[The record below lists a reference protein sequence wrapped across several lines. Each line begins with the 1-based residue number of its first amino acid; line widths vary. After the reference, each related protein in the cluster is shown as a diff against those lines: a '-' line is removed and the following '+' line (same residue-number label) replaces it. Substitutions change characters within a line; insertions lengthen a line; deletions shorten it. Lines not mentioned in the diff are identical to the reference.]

1 MGGLGPPH
9 GAPIATKIAPRRVL
23 DRLGSFLFASRCPL
37 RFVIAFGFIFVPF
50 WGAKWFPWG
59 DTELGV
65 PPLPWGPK
73 PVIWSSWCGS
83 LFDLRSGI
91 VLEPSSALLGAMF
104 GRSWCHFR
112 PSSDPFSVC
121 GCRLGT
127 FFWSMFAFHLPFL
140 RFSTFDFVDAA
151 LELGP
156 APIRSP

>member
-1 MGGLGPPH
+1 MGLPH
-9 GAPIATKIAPRRVL
+9 GAPKATKIAPRRVL
-23 DRLGSFLFASRCPL
+23 DRLGSLLFVSRFSL
-37 RFVIAFGFIFVPF
+37 RFLIAFGFIFVPF
-50 WGAKWFPWG
+50 LVAKWSPWG
-59 DTELGV
+59 GTELGA

-83 LFDLRSGI
+83 LFDLRPGF
-91 VLEPSSALLGAMF
+91 VLEPSSVLLGAIF

-112 PSSDPFSVC
+112 PSWDPFSVC

-127 FFWSMFAFHLPFL
+127 FLLVDVRFHLSLL

-156 APIRSP
+156 ADCELRD